1 VGKWRVLSP
10 YKPIDERPT
19 LTADTHR
26 AIVGREDWHVLM
38 VTPRAVHG
46 FSKYLSRRR
55 FVKTS
60 LMFAG
65 LGLLAGCEAPFEL
78 ISRPQRQYRIG
89 YLTINTEA
97 ATKPNLAALRQ
108 GLSELGYV
116 EGQNITFE
124 VRYANGSEVPLAALA
139 AELVGLNLDVIVP
152 ASEEAV
158 RAARLATSTI
168 PIVFATPGDPVA
180 NGYVASLAR
189 PGGNATGV
197 MPQAGQETAKR
208 LQLLQEAAPGVS
220 NIAVLW
226 NSISEPLFRQA
237 EAAAKILGVQ
247 ILSLELHDSENLD
260 DVLGPAIGH
269 VDGLTPVLAAQFVPL
284 APQIV
289 AFAATYA
296 LPAIFFSRTFVAP
309 GGLMIY
315 GQNIPALFKRA
326 ATYVDKIL
334 KGAKPADLPVEQP
347 NTFDFVINLKTAKA
361 LGLSIPQLVLMQAT
375 EVIQ

>member
-1 VGKWRVLSP
+1 
-10 YKPIDERPT
+10 
-19 LTADTHR
+19 
-26 AIVGREDWHVLM
+26 
-38 VTPRAVHG
+38 
-46 FSKYLSRRR
+46 
-55 FVKTS
+55 
-60 LMFAG
+60 
-65 LGLLAGCEAPFEL
+65 
-78 ISRPQRQYRIG
+78 
-89 YLTINTEA
+89 
-97 ATKPNLAALRQ
+97 
-108 GLSELGYV
+108 LSELGYV
-116 EGQNITFE
+116 AGQNITFE
-124 VRYANGSEVPLAALA
+124 VRYANGSEKPLPALA
-139 AELVGLNLDVIVP
+139 AELVGLNLDLIVP

-158 RAARLATSTI
+158 RAARLATNMI
-168 PIVFATPGDPVA
+168 PIVFATPGDPLA

-197 MPQAGQETAKR
+197 SPQAGQETAKR
-208 LQLLQEAAPGVS
+208 LQLLKEAVPGMS
-220 NIAVLW
+220 NVAVLW
-226 NSISEPLFRQA
+226 NSINEPSFRQA
-237 EAAAKILGVQ
+237 EAAAQILGVQ

-260 DVLGPAIGH
+260 DVLRTAIGH
-269 VDGLTPVLAAQFVPL
+269 ADGLAPVGGAQFVPL

-347 NTFDFVINLKTAKA
+347 QTFDFVINLRTAKA